1 MAQLKAKE
9 NGESENFFRKAAGSF
24 FCLLAFL
31 MPLKYGTIAIM
42 PEVGSFYPDGMFDYL
57 IVNWPAASFGVF
69 SGIALLM
76 VLAAFPLKLKKS
88 DLSLCALLF
97 GIAPVVAGVWGKL
110 ISPNA
115 FYSEAVTSHI
125 LGISAFILT
134 AALLA
139 MHDKIWQKRILYSL
153 GAGTFILTITAFHQ
167 YFIGFEDMK
176 EFARMQEKSGIVFS
190 EAIRLKLLDGRV
202 YAAMTSANLLG
213 GFMLTTAPLLVSCAI
228 VASRRFEPQ
237 KLSLKIF
244 ATAAVV
250 MGFGTLFMTKTRGAF
265 LALAVTGVVWIF
277 STGKVKKGVKLLLTV
292 LIALAIVA
300 GAIYI
305 QYRGRGFGSVGER
318 AGYMKSSIIMLC
330 EKPLSGHGWGEFFY
344 RHMELKTTSSNES
357 AHNPHN
363 IIADFAIHTGVIAGV
378 IALFAFLYPIIKLWK
393 RREEL
398 DAVQYAC
405 LWGGIAGFLHAL
417 SDVNSQSPAV
427 MSALLLVLLISQSES
442 EKSKAFQPVVSLS
455 VKAVI
460 AIIAIFSISTNYIYL
475 KGDVALSHLEECCSP
490 PVKEKFYLSTPGNVL
505 NAVKRVNE
513 LRKDHPFAY
522 CNAANYFFAYK
533 DYDTAEN
540 YYNQALKL
548 DPRRPGTLRKLADIA
563 EYRGDTAKAEEL
575 RKRAYKLFPSNPE
588 YQFK

>member
-1 MAQLKAKE
+1 M
-9 NGESENFFRKAAGSF
+9 
-24 FCLLAFL
+24 
-31 MPLKYGTIAIM
+31 
-42 PEVGSFYPDGMFDYL
+42 
-57 IVNWPAASFGVF
+57 
-69 SGIALLM
+69 
-76 VLAAFPLKLKKS
+76 
-88 DLSLCALLF
+88 
-97 GIAPVVAGVWGKL
+97 
-110 ISPNA
+110 
-115 FYSEAVTSHI
+115 
-125 LGISAFILT
+125 
-134 AALLA
+134 
-139 MHDKIWQKRILYSL
+139 
-153 GAGTFILTITAFHQ
+153 
-167 YFIGFEDMK
+167 
-176 EFARMQEKSGIVFS
+176 
-190 EAIRLKLLDGRV
+190 
-202 YAAMTSANLLG
+202 
-213 GFMLTTAPLLVSCAI
+213 
-228 VASRRFEPQ
+228 
-237 KLSLKIF
+237 
-244 ATAAVV
+244 
-250 MGFGTLFMTKTRGAF
+250 
-265 LALAVTGVVWIF
+265 
-277 STGKVKKGVKLLLTV
+277 
-292 LIALAIVA
+292 
-300 GAIYI
+300 
-305 QYRGRGFGSVGER
+305 
-318 AGYMKSSIIMLC
+318 
-330 EKPLSGHGWGEFFY
+330 
-344 RHMELKTTSSNES
+344 
-357 AHNPHN
+357 
-363 IIADFAIHTGVIAGV
+363 
-378 IALFAFLYPIIKLWK
+378 YPIIKLWK